1 MTITIFL
8 ADDHRVVRSGIRA
21 LLEAQPDFEVVGE
34 SEDGL
39 DTVQQVE
46 KLHPDVLIVDL
57 MLHGIS
63 GIEVSRQVVK
73 HSNRTAVVLLSMYGN
88 ETYVQGALRAG
99 AKGYLLKESTVDELT
114 SAVREVM
121 KGRHYLSAA
130 LSQRAIESYI
140 KQTETDAVA
149 DPYEQ
154 LSTRE
159 REVLHMVVRGYTGAD
174 IAKRLFISP
183 RTVEAHRANL
193 MRKLSLRNHSQLLR
207 YALQKGFVPPEQEGL
222 KITET
227 AADESNDGASPD

>member
-1 MTITIFL
+1 MTVTIFL
-8 ADDHRVVRSGIRA
+8 ADDHSVVRSGIRA
-21 LLEAQPDFEVVGE
+21 VLEGQNDFEVIGE
-34 SEDGL
+34 SSDGL
-39 DTVQQVE
+39 ESVQLVE

-63 GIEVSRQVVK
+63 GIEVCRQVVK
-73 HSNRTAVVLLSMYGN
+73 RSNRTCVILLSMYGN

-99 AKGYLLKESTVDELT
+99 AKGYLLKESTVDELVA
-114 SAVREVM
+114 AVRDVM
-121 KGRHYLSAA
+121 TGRHYLSSA

-140 KQTETDAVA
+140 KQTENDAVV

-159 REVLHMVVRGYTGAD
+159 REVLHMVVRGHTGAD

-193 MRKLSLRNHSQLLR
+193 MRKLNLKNHSQLLR
-207 YALQKGFVPPEQEGL
+207 YALQKGFVPPEPETL
-222 KITET
+222 NEAAAPDTE
-227 AADESNDGASPD
+227 

>member
-21 LLEAQPDFEVVGE
+21 LLEGQPDFEVVGE
-34 SEDGL
+34 AEDGL
-39 DTVQQVE
+39 DTVQQVD

-63 GIEVSRQVVK
+63 GIEVCRQVVK
-73 HSNRTAVVLLSMYGN
+73 RSTRTAVVLLSMYGN
-88 ETYVQGALRAG
+88 ENYVQGALRAG
-99 AKGYLLKESTVDELT
+99 AKGYLLKEATVDELV
-114 SAVREVM
+114 SAIREVM

-140 KQTETDAVA
+140 KQTETDSVA

-159 REVLHMVVRGYTGAD
+159 REVLHMVVRGHTGAD

-193 MRKLSLRNHSQLLR
+193 MRKLNLRNHSQLLR
-207 YALQKGFVPPEQEGL
+207 YALQKGFVPPEPDSL
-222 KITET
+222 KSAEAVEEDE
-227 AADESNDGASPD
+227 AAPD

>member
-1 MTITIFL
+1 
-8 ADDHRVVRSGIRA
+8 
-21 LLEAQPDFEVVGE
+21 
-34 SEDGL
+34 
-39 DTVQQVE
+39 
-46 KLHPDVLIVDL
+46 
-57 MLHGIS
+57 
-63 GIEVSRQVVK
+63 
-73 HSNRTAVVLLSMYGN
+73 
-88 ETYVQGALRAG
+88 
-99 AKGYLLKESTVDELT
+99 
-114 SAVREVM
+114 M

-193 MRKLSLRNHSQLLR
+193 MRKLNLRNHSQLLR
-207 YALQKGFVPPEQEGL
+207 YALQKGFIPPEPDAL
-222 KITET
+222 KNAEIAGDETTE
-227 AADESNDGASPD
+227 SASPD